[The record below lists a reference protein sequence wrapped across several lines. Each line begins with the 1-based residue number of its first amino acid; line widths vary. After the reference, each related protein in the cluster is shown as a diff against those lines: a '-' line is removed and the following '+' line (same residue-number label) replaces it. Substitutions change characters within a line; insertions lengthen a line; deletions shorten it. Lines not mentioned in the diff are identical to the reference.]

1 MQRQIWSNLRSTR
14 GLMLPWILLSGWVR
28 DTCLLFSEFAEDK
41 TLSLLVV
48 SLTFSFAGPVA
59 KTQVGCASD
68 ENEGE
73 PSAFNQLFTWI
84 ISS

>member
-1 MQRQIWSNLRSTR
+1 MQRQLWSNLRSTG
-14 GLMLPWILLSGWVR
+14 GLLLPWILLSGWVR
-28 DTCLLFSEFAEDK
+28 DVPLVSEFAEDK

-59 KTQVGCASD
+59 KTQVGCASE

-73 PSAFNQLFTWI
+73 PSAFNQSFTWI